1 MKDVTNTIT
10 ISKTEYYDLV
20 EQATWADALDCA
32 GVDNWDGYEN
42 AKQIF
47 EEMYVEQEKGER

>member
-1 MKDVTNTIT
+1 MKDDDDTIT

-20 EQATWADALDCA
+20 VQAAWADALDFA
-32 GVDNWDGYEN
+32 GVDNWGGYEN

-47 EEMYVEQEKGER
+47 KEMCAEQEKGEN

>member
-1 MKDVTNTIT
+1 MKDDTVTIT
-10 ISKTEYYDLV
+10 LNKAAYYELV

-42 AKQIF
+42 AQQIF
-47 EEMYVEQEKGER
+47 KEMRAEQEKGEN